1 MDQCVDKQG
10 KLCYHREIERGK
22 KSGCPVKFGSGRE
35 EQEREDKSMDKYSV
49 TDSIRYVGVKDLD
62 LDLFESQYP
71 VPDGVTY
78 NSYVILDDK
87 VAVMDTVDKRGGDQW
102 FANVREALGGRNV
115 DYLVVSHMEPDHGA
129 NIARLAKLYPEA
141 VLVGNAKTFP
151 MIKQFFDLDVEGRT
165 LLVKEGDTLA
175 LGKHTLQFFMA
186 PMVHWPE
193 VMMSYEQTE
202 KVLFSAD
209 GFGTFGADSGLGQ
222 EWSEEAAR
230 YYLNIVGKYG
240 VQVQAVLKKAAGLDI
255 RIICP
260 LHGPVLKEEL
270 GFYLEQYRIWSSY
283 EPEERG
289 VLIACAS
296 IHGNTARA
304 AMELAQMLKDRGE
317 TKVEVVDLTRTDVSY
332 AVRKA
337 FYYDRVVAAS
347 ATYDGGLFPAM
358 ESFLEHL
365 RAKNYQKRTVGLVE
379 NGTWAPLAAK
389 TMRTM
394 FEGMK
399 QIRVV
404 EPAVTI
410 RSCMS
415 EDSRKVMGELADKL
429 RQGEF

>member
-1 MDQCVDKQG
+1 
-10 KLCYHREIERGK
+10 
-22 KSGCPVKFGSGRE
+22 
-35 EQEREDKSMDKYSV
+35 MDKYSV
-49 TDSIRYVGVKDLD
+49 TDSIRYVGVKDFD

-141 VLVGNAKTFP
+141 VLVG
-151 MIKQFFDLDVEGRT
+151 
-165 LLVKEGDTLA
+165 DTLA
-175 LGKHTLQFFMA
+175 LGRHTLQFFMA

-209 GFGTFGADSGLGQ
+209 GFGTFGVDSGLGR

-255 RIICP
+255 RMICP

-410 RSCMS
+410 RSCMK